1 MRPLLHAIIVTGAKT
16 LLGSGLVFAAIVLVA
31 RGIMA

>member
-1 MRPLLHAIIVTGAKT
+1 MRPLLNAILVTGAKT